1 MMNFYF
7 NLSIE
12 SKFALLAEQ
21 ALVLFVTM
29 QLLYNRFLD
38 KVQNNAMYSS
48 SKLLWP
54 RCADGENQIKKP
66 LNITSE

>member
-21 ALVLFVTM
+21 ALALFVTM

-38 KVQNNAMYSS
+38 KV
-48 SKLLWP
+48 
-54 RCADGENQIKKP
+54 
-66 LNITSE
+66 